1 MGKFGKKKDVD
12 LNPLHFNI
20 MLLGSSGIGKTTIAK
35 EMCEKLCGEDGYIH
49 FDIGR
54 EDGADAIQGI
64 VTEKIEDWA
73 KLKEVTDDIIENKET
88 DYPHLQGIIW
98 DTFDELIILAE
109 KEAIKMW
116 NKKNPDKKAD
126 TCNAIYGGFGKGQD
140 KAMEL
145 VLDQIWNLKK
155 VGVSAFV
162 IGHLK
167 RTDITDPVTNETYSQ
182 LTADTTQRYF
192 NALRNKMHFI
202 GVAYIDRDIVKE
214 KTGKKNLVTHK
225 DIEINKV
232 VSEARVI
239 SFRDDTYSIDSKSR
253 FANIVDKIPFNADA
267 FIKAMKDAIE
277 AERAKSG
284 KTLEESKKEQVVRD
298 QKASLAAK
306 EYSEE
311 QRDKKVNPD
320 RNVELIAEIK
330 SKFTEASI
338 EVKTQIKEIMKEYGI
353 AKFTDPDIP
362 TVALEK
368 IVQLF

>member
-1 MGKFGKKKDVD
+1 MGKYGKKKDVD
-12 LNPLHFNI
+12 LNPLHFNTLI
-20 MLLGSSGIGKTTIAK
+20 LGLSGIGKTTIAK

-73 KLKEVTDDIIENKET
+73 KLKEVTEDIIENKET
-88 DYPHLQGIIW
+88 DYPNLQCIIW

-109 KEAIKMW
+109 KEAIRMW

-145 VLDQIWNLKK
+145 ILDQIWNLKK
-155 VGVSAFV
+155 VGVSAFI

-253 FANIVDKIPFNADA
+253 FANIIDKIPFDADA
-267 FIKAMKDAIE
+267 FIKAMQDAIE
-277 AERAKSG
+277 AEREKSG
-284 KTLEESKKEQVVRD
+284 KTLEESKEEQAEKD
-298 QKASLAAK
+298 KKAEEVAK
-306 EYSEE
+306 EFSES
-311 QRDKKVNPD
+311 QREKKVDLD
-320 RNVELIAEIK
+320 RNKELIDVIK
-330 SKFTEASI
+330 TKFPEASAQT
-338 EVKTQIKEIMKEYGI
+338 KTQIKEIMKEYGI
-353 AKFTDPDIP
+353 TKFVDPDIP